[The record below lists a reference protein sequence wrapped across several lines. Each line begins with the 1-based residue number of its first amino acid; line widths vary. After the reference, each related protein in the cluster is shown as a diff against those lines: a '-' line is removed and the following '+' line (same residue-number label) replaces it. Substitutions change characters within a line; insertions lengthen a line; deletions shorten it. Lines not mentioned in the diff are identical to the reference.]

1 MASLLLDLYLFPYKI
16 EKGKVSSL
24 RRIVSVSKSKKNFIL
39 VKPIS
44 FSFLGIWER
53 ELHSYIFILVT
64 KTRIKNF
71 LTIHFLLYILTLHT
85 YITYIHRQRQRT
97 TTKNN
102 DNKHYPL
109 NSISFIANK
118 EVLTLFFLPDI
129 CLIFFFL
136 PSFLG
141 F

>member
-85 YITYIHRQRQRT
+85 YITYIHRQRQQRQQRQRT

-118 EVLTLFFLPDI
+118 EVLTLFFYR
-129 CLIFFFL
+129 IFV
-136 PSFLG
+136 
-141 F
+141 